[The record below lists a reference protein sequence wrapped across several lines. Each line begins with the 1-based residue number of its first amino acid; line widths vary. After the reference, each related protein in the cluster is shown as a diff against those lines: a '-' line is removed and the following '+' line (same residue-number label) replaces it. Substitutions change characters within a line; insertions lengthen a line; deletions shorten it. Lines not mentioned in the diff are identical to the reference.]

1 MSAAFTRRD
10 INERSRLISKL
21 GIGNS
26 PGPLASELGD
36 HHMRR
41 KLHWLLIS
49 RLAMAAALLAI
60 VSLTERENT
69 PRSFIPVLTA
79 VAGATVALSGFYL
92 AGLRTQLAHRLQA
105 YIQFSL
111 DICIVT
117 WLVYR
122 TGDVESPFLALYLVI
137 IFAACALLGRTGVTL
152 VGALAG
158 VLYVF
163 VGVLTMSRLL
173 PRADGWSTY
182 EGTELSWTQFMFS
195 LNLVAIFAVAVLSS
209 QLAERIRRSE
219 IQLASA
225 TRDLADYR
233 LFNDRIIESMRSG
246 LVTTDLLGHII
257 TFNRA
262 AEEITGY
269 RATDVRGKKIFTIFG
284 DIEKQI
290 EAGLESI
297 RTRTRLPRFDIGCRT
312 ADGREIHLGFS
323 VAPLVDE
330 SDSSRGYVLTF
341 QDLTEVMELER
352 EVRRQ
357 ERLAALGKMAAGL
370 AHEIRNPLASMRG
383 SVQVLAS
390 ELSFSPD
397 QSQLMQIVLRESDRL
412 NRIVSDFLT
421 YARPP
426 KLERTVIEISSL
438 LSETIA
444 LLRNSPELRPDHLI
458 REDYPGEPLLYQG
471 DPNQMRQIFWNL
483 ARNAIQAM
491 PQGGELQVALE
502 AKPNRDVMISFSDT
516 GQGMSREQKDR
527 LFEPFNSSSG
537 GTGLGMAIV
546 YQLVRDHNGKIIVD
560 SEAGKGTRIAIRLPA
575 GSRVANQPSAAKER
589 TRVDS
594 APPSVMANV

>member
-1 MSAAFTRRD
+1 MTDKLETR
-10 INERSRLISKL
+10 SSSKVD
-21 GIGNS
+21 
-26 PGPLASELGD
+26 PAPHD
-36 HHMRR
+36 HPMRR

-49 RLAMAAALLAI
+49 RLAIAAALFAI
-60 VSLTERENT
+60 VELTTRENT
-69 PRSFIPVLTA
+69 VRSFVPMLTRVA
-79 VAGATVALSGFYL
+79 VATVVLSVFYF
-92 AGLRTQLAHRLQA
+92 AALRTRLPHLVQG
-105 YIQFSL
+105 YVQFSL

-117 WLVYR
+117 WLVYS

-137 IFAACALLGRTGVTL
+137 IFAACAVLGRAGVSL
-152 VGALAG
+152 LGALAG
-158 VLYVF
+158 IMYVST
-163 VGVLTMSRLL
+163 GVLTMSRVIA
-173 PRADGWSTY
+173 RAPGWSPY
-182 EGTELSWTQFMFS
+182 DGTQLGWTQLMFS
-195 LNLVAIFAVAVLSS
+195 LNLIAIFAVATLSS
-209 QLAERIRRSE
+209 HLAERIRRSE
-219 IQLASA
+219 TQLATA
-225 TRDLADYR
+225 TKDLADYR

-246 LVTTDLLGHII
+246 LVTTDLLGRII

-269 RATDVRGKKIFTIFG
+269 RAADVRGEEIFKIFG

-297 RTRTRLPRFDIGCRT
+297 RSRTRLPRFDIGCRT

-330 SDSSRGYVLTF
+330 SEASRGYVLTF

-390 ELSFSPD
+390 EINFSPD

-426 KLERTVIEISSL
+426 KIERAVIELSSL
-438 LSETIA
+438 LSETVA
-444 LLRNSPELRPDHLI
+444 LLRNSPELLPEHVI
-458 REDYPGEPLLYQG
+458 TEAYPEEPVLYNA

-483 ARNAIQAM
+483 ARNAIKAM
-491 PQGGELQVALE
+491 PSGGELRVGLD
-502 AKPNRDVMISFSDT
+502 AKPGRDVSISFADA
-516 GQGMSREQKDR
+516 GQGMTREQKER

-546 YQLVRDHNGKIIVD
+546 YQLVRDHHGKIIVE
-560 SEAGKGTRIAIRLPA
+560 SESGSGTHIAIKLPA
-575 GSRVANQPSAAKER
+575 SGRVASLPAPGRSSHLDSRPPAA
-589 TRVDS
+589 
-594 APPSVMANV
+594 ANL

>member
-1 MSAAFTRRD
+1 
-10 INERSRLISKL
+10 
-21 GIGNS
+21 
-26 PGPLASELGD
+26 
-36 HHMRR
+36 
-41 KLHWLLIS
+41 
-49 RLAMAAALLAI
+49 MAAALLAI
-60 VSLTERENT
+60 VGLTERDNT
-69 PRSFIPVLTA
+69 PRSFIPVL
-79 VAGATVALSGFYL
+79 ATVASATVILSAFYL
-92 AGLRTQLAHRLQA
+92 AALRTRLAHRTQG

-137 IFAACALLGRTGVTL
+137 IFATCALLGRTGVSL

-158 VLYVF
+158 VLYVC
-163 VGVLTMSRLL
+163 VGVLTISRLL
-173 PRADGWSTY
+173 PRAGGWSPY

-195 LNLVAIFAVAVLSS
+195 LNLVAIFAVAILSS

-269 RATDVRGKKIFTIFG
+269 HATAVRGNKIFNIFG

-330 SDSSRGYVLTF
+330 ADSSRGYVLTF

-390 ELSFSPD
+390 ELSFSQD

-426 KLERTVIEISSL
+426 KIDRSVIELSSL

-458 REDYPGEPLLYQG
+458 EEEYPNDPLLYQG

-491 PQGGELQVALE
+491 PQGGELSVTLD
-502 AKPNRDVMISFSDT
+502 AKPNRDVTIAFSDT

-546 YQLVRDHNGKIIVD
+546 YQLVRDHNGNILVE

-575 GSRVANQPSAAKER
+575 GSRVAHQPVSSDEAS
-589 TRVDS
+589 RVDL
-594 APPSVMANV
+594 APPEVVANV

>member
-1 MSAAFTRRD
+1 MKSEQRARTSLGAL
-10 INERSRLISKL
+10 RSS
-21 GIGNS
+21 
-26 PGPLASELGD
+26 LGD
-36 HHMRR
+36 YPMRR
-41 KLHWLLIS
+41 KLQWLLIS
-49 RLAMAAALLAI
+49 RLAIAAVLLAI
-60 VSLTERENT
+60 VGLTERDQSA
-69 PRSFIPVLTA
+69 RSFVPVLA
-79 VAGATVALSGFYL
+79 AMAFATFILSVFYFAALRSQITH
-92 AGLRTQLAHRLQA
+92 RTQA

-111 DICIVT
+111 DVCMVT

-137 IFAACALLGRTGVTL
+137 IFAACALLGRTGVSL
-152 VGALAG
+152 VGASAG
-158 VLYVF
+158 VFYVG
-163 VGVLTMSRLL
+163 VGVLTMSRIL
-173 PRADGWSTY
+173 PRAAGWAGY
-182 EGTELSWTQFMFS
+182 EGGQLSWTEFMFS
-195 LNLVAIFAVAVLSS
+195 LNLIAIFAVAILSS

-219 IQLASA
+219 TQLANA
-225 TRDLADYR
+225 TKDLADYR

-246 LVTTDLLGHII
+246 LVTTDLRGHII
-257 TFNRA
+257 TFNHA

-269 RATDVRGKKIFTIFG
+269 RAVEVRGRNVFGIFG

-312 ADGREIHLGFS
+312 ADDHEIHLGFS

-330 SDSSRGYVLTF
+330 SDNSRGYVLTF

-390 ELSFSPD
+390 ELSFSQD

-426 KLERTVIEISSL
+426 KIERSVIELAGL

-444 LLRNSPELRPDHLI
+444 LLRNSPELRPDHVI
-458 REDYPGEPLLYQG
+458 KEEYPGEPVHYQG
-471 DPNQMRQIFWNL
+471 DPNQIRQIFWNL

-491 PQGGELQVALE
+491 PTGGELRVTLDARP
-502 AKPNRDVMISFSDT
+502 KRDVTIAFSDT
-516 GQGMSREQKDR
+516 GEGMSREQKER

-560 SEAGKGTRIAIRLPA
+560 SETGKGTRIAIRLPVSA
-575 GSRVANQPSAAKER
+575 LVLQRPAAATPAHIEPAPSEAVVNA
-589 TRVDS
+589 
-594 APPSVMANV
+594 

>member
-1 MSAAFTRRD
+1 MTSELA
-10 INERSRLISKL
+10 IES
-21 GIGNS
+21 S
-26 PGPLASELGD
+26 PGTFASTPGD
-36 HHMRR
+36 QQMRR
-41 KLHWLLIS
+41 KLHWVLVF
-49 RLAMAAALLAI
+49 RLATAADLLAI
-60 VSLTERENT
+60 VGLTERENT
-69 PRSFIPVLTA
+69 TRSFMPVL
-79 VAGATVALSGFYL
+79 ATVAGVTVILSGFYL
-92 AGLRTQLAHRLQA
+92 AALRTWLNHRTQG
-105 YIQFSL
+105 YIHFSL
-111 DICIVT
+111 DVCIVT

-137 IFAACALLGRTGVTL
+137 IFAACALLGRTGVSL

-158 VLYVF
+158 VLYVC
-163 VGVLTMSRLL
+163 VGILTMSRLL
-173 PRADGWSTY
+173 PRATGWLPY

-195 LNLVAIFAVAVLSS
+195 LNLVAIFAVAILSS

-262 AEEITGY
+262 AEEITGH
-269 RATDVRGKKIFTIFG
+269 RATDVRGHKIFTIFG

-330 SDSSRGYVLTF
+330 ADSSRGYVLTF
-341 QDLTEVMELER
+341 QDLTDVMELER

-390 ELSFSPD
+390 ELSFSQD

-426 KLERTVIEISSL
+426 KIERTMIELAGL

-458 REDYPGEPLLYQG
+458 GEEYPDEPLLYQG
-471 DPNQMRQIFWNL
+471 DPNQLRQIFWNL

-491 PQGGELQVALE
+491 PQGGELIVTLD
-502 AKPNRDVMISFSDT
+502 AKPNLDVTIAFSDT

-546 YQLVRDHNGKIIVD
+546 YQLVRDHNGNILVE

-575 GSRVANQPSAAKER
+575 GSRVASQRLSSKDAS
-589 TRVDS
+589 RVDPT
-594 APPSVMANV
+594 PPAVVANV

>member
-1 MSAAFTRRD
+1 M
-10 INERSRLISKL
+10 
-21 GIGNS
+21 
-26 PGPLASELGD
+26 
-36 HHMRR
+36 
-41 KLHWLLIS
+41 
-49 RLAMAAALLAI
+49 RLA
-60 VSLTERENT
+60 
-69 PRSFIPVLTA
+69 
-79 VAGATVALSGFYL
+79 
-92 AGLRTQLAHRLQA
+92 LRMQA

-111 DICIVT
+111 DICMVT

-137 IFAACALLGRTGVTL
+137 IFATCALLGRTGVSL

-158 VLYVF
+158 VLYVG

-173 PRADGWSTY
+173 PRAIGWSSY

-195 LNLVAIFAVAVLSS
+195 LNLVAIFAVGILSS

-219 IQLASA
+219 TQLASA

-246 LVTTDLLGHII
+246 LVTTDLVGHII

-269 RATDVRGKKIFTIFG
+269 RTTDVRGNNIFTIFG

-297 RTRTRLPRFDIGCRT
+297 RTRSRLPRFDIGCRT

-330 SDSSRGYVLTF
+330 ADSSRGYVLTF

-357 ERLAALGKMAAGL
+357 ERLAALGTMAAGL

-390 ELSFSPD
+390 ELSFSQD

-421 YARPP
+421 YARPS
-426 KLERTVIEISSL
+426 KIEPTEIELASL
-438 LSETIA
+438 LAETIA

-458 REDYPGEPLLYQG
+458 REEYPSEPLLYQG

-491 PQGGELQVALE
+491 PQGGELSVTLD
-502 AKPNRDVMISFSDT
+502 AKPGRDVTIAFRDT
-516 GQGMSREQKDR
+516 GGGMSREQKDR
-527 LFEPFNSSSG
+527 LFEPFNSSTG

-546 YQLVRDHNGKIIVD
+546 YQLVRDHKGKILVD
-560 SEAGKGTRIAIRLPA
+560 SEAGKGTRIAIRVPA
-575 GSRVANQPSAAKER
+575 SNRVAPRLGDSNDAA
-589 TRVDS
+589 RVDS
-594 APPSVMANV
+594 AQPAAVANV

>member
-1 MSAAFTRRD
+1 LGSERGAGLSRSALMFSQRY
-10 INERSRLISKL
+10 N
-21 GIGNS
+21 
-26 PGPLASELGD
+26 
-36 HHMRR
+36 HMRR
-41 KLHWLLIS
+41 KLQWLLIS
-49 RLAMAAALLAI
+49 RLAIAAVLLAI
-60 VSLTERENT
+60 VGLTERDQSA
-69 PRSFIPVLTA
+69 RSFVPVLA
-79 VAGATVALSGFYL
+79 AMAFATVIVSLGYFAALHSQMSH
-92 AGLRTQLAHRLQA
+92 RTQA

-111 DICIVT
+111 DVCMVT

-137 IFAACALLGRTGVTL
+137 IFAACALLGRTGVSL
-152 VGALAG
+152 VGASAG
-158 VLYVF
+158 VCYVG
-163 VGVLTMSRLL
+163 VGVLTMSKIL
-173 PRADGWSTY
+173 PRAAGWAAY
-182 EGTELSWTQFMFS
+182 EGGHLSWTEFMFS
-195 LNLVAIFAVAVLSS
+195 LNLIAILAVAILSS

-219 IQLASA
+219 TQLASA
-225 TRDLADYR
+225 TKDLADYR

-246 LVTTDLLGHII
+246 LVTTDLQGHIT
-257 TFNRA
+257 TFNHA

-269 RATDVRGKKIFTIFG
+269 RTVDVRGKNVFDIFG

-312 ADGREIHLGFS
+312 ADDREIHLGFS

-330 SDSSRGYVLTF
+330 ADNSRGYVLTF

-390 ELSFSPD
+390 ELSFSQD
-397 QSQLMQIVLRESDRL
+397 QHQLMQIVLRESDRL

-426 KLERTVIEISSL
+426 KIERSVIELASL
-438 LSETIA
+438 LSETIS
-444 LLRNSPELRPDHLI
+444 LLRNSPELRADHVI
-458 REDYPGEPLLYQG
+458 KEEYPGDPVHYQG
-471 DPNQMRQIFWNL
+471 DPNQIRQIFWNL

-491 PQGGELQVALE
+491 PHGGELRVALD
-502 AKPNRDVMISFSDT
+502 ARSKRDVTIAFSDT
-516 GQGMSREQKDR
+516 GEGMSREQKDR

-546 YQLVRDHNGKIIVD
+546 YQLVRDHNGKIVVD
-560 SEAGKGTRIAIRLPA
+560 TESGKGTRIAIRLPVSA
-575 GSRVANQPSAAKER
+575 LILQQAPVANPAHLETGSPKAVLNAR
-589 TRVDS
+589 T
-594 APPSVMANV
+594 

>member
-1 MSAAFTRRD
+1 LTKRTESQNLTRRV
-10 INERSRLISKL
+10 IFSQ
-21 GIGNS
+21 
-26 PGPLASELGD
+26 GD
-36 HHMRR
+36 YHMRR
-41 KLHWLLIS
+41 KLQWLLIS
-49 RLAMAAALLAI
+49 RLAIAAVLLAI
-60 VSLTERENT
+60 VGLTERDQSA
-69 PRSFIPVLTA
+69 RSFVPVLA
-79 VAGATVALSGFYL
+79 AMAFATVILSVFYFAALRSQITH
-92 AGLRTQLAHRLQA
+92 RTQA

-111 DICIVT
+111 DVCMVT

-137 IFAACALLGRTGVTL
+137 IFAACALLGRTGVSL
-152 VGALAG
+152 VGASAG
-158 VLYVF
+158 VFYVG
-163 VGVLTMSRLL
+163 VGVLTMSRIL
-173 PRADGWSTY
+173 PRAAGWAAY
-182 EGTELSWTQFMFS
+182 EGGQLSWTEFMFS
-195 LNLVAIFAVAVLSS
+195 LNLIAIFAVAILSS

-219 IQLASA
+219 TQLANA
-225 TRDLADYR
+225 TKDLADYR

-246 LVTTDLLGHII
+246 LVTTDLRGHII
-257 TFNRA
+257 TFNHA

-269 RATDVRGKKIFTIFG
+269 RAVEVRGRNVFGIFG

-312 ADGREIHLGFS
+312 ADDHEIHLGFS

-330 SDSSRGYVLTF
+330 ADNSRGYVLTF

-390 ELSFSPD
+390 ELSFSQD

-426 KLERTVIEISSL
+426 KIERSVIELAGL

-444 LLRNSPELRPDHLI
+444 LLRNSPELRPDHVI
-458 REDYPGEPLLYQG
+458 KEEYPSEPVHYQG
-471 DPNQMRQIFWNL
+471 DPNQIRQIFWNL
-483 ARNAIQAM
+483 ARNAMQAM
-491 PQGGELQVALE
+491 PRGGELRVALD
-502 AKPNRDVMISFSDT
+502 ARPKRDVTIAFSDT
-516 GQGMSREQKDR
+516 GEGMSREQKDR

-560 SEAGKGTRIAIRLPA
+560 SETGRGTRIAIRLPVSA
-575 GSRVANQPSAAKER
+575 LVSQRPPVATPAHLEPAPSKAVVNA
-589 TRVDS
+589 
-594 APPSVMANV
+594 

>member
-1 MSAAFTRRD
+1 MTDKLKIRASSKVAATIRD
-10 INERSRLISKL
+10 H
-21 GIGNS
+21 
-26 PGPLASELGD
+26 P
-36 HHMRR
+36 MRR

-49 RLAMAAALLAI
+49 RLAIAAGLLAI
-60 VSLTERENT
+60 VSMTAGDNGG
-69 PRSFIPVLTA
+69 RSFVPMLTT
-79 VAGATVALSGFYL
+79 VAIATVVLSVISF
-92 AGLRTQLAHRLQA
+92 AALRTRLPYFVQA

-111 DICIVT
+111 DICIAT
-117 WLVYR
+117 WLIYS

-137 IFAACALLGRTGVTL
+137 IFAACALLGRTGVSL

-158 VLYVF
+158 VLYVI
-163 VGVLTMSRLL
+163 VGVFTMSRIV
-173 PRADGWSTY
+173 PRAEGWSAY
-182 EGTELSWTQFMFS
+182 EGTHLAWTQLMFS
-195 LNLVAIFAVAVLSS
+195 LNLIAIFAVATLSS

-219 IQLASA
+219 AQLANA
-225 TRDLADYR
+225 TKDLADYR

-246 LVTTDLLGHII
+246 LVTTDLAGRII

-269 RATDVRGKKIFTIFG
+269 RAADVRGEEIFAIFG
-284 DIEKQI
+284 DIGNQI

-297 RTRTRLPRFDIGCRT
+297 RTRTRLPRFDIGCKT

-330 SDSSRGYVLTF
+330 VDASRGYVLTF

-390 ELSFSPD
+390 EISFSPD
-397 QSQLMQIVLRESDRL
+397 QAQLMQIVLRESDRL

-426 KLERTVIEISSL
+426 KIERAVIELSSL

-444 LLRNSPELRPDHLI
+444 LLRNSPELLSAHIITEQYPD
-458 REDYPGEPLLYQG
+458 EPMLYQA
-471 DPNQMRQIFWNL
+471 DPNQIRQIFWNL

-491 PQGGELQVALE
+491 PNGGELRVGLE
-502 AKPNRDVMISFSDT
+502 AKPNRDISITFSDT
-516 GQGMSREQKDR
+516 GDGMSREQKDR

-546 YQLVRDHNGKIIVD
+546 YQLVRDHNGKILVD
-560 SEAGKGTRIAIRLPA
+560 SESGRGTRIAIKLPA
-575 GSRVANQPSAAKER
+575 SGRVAGVPSTPSEASRADSR
-589 TRVDS
+589 TS
-594 APPSVMANV
+594 ALMNV

>member
-1 MSAAFTRRD
+1 
-10 INERSRLISKL
+10 
-21 GIGNS
+21 
-26 PGPLASELGD
+26 
-36 HHMRR
+36 
-41 KLHWLLIS
+41 
-49 RLAMAAALLAI
+49 MAAALLAI
-60 VSLTERENT
+60 VGLTERDNT
-69 PRSFIPVLTA
+69 PRSFIPVL
-79 VAGATVALSGFYL
+79 ATVASATVILSAFYL
-92 AGLRTQLAHRLQA
+92 AALRTRLAHRTQG

-137 IFAACALLGRTGVTL
+137 IFATCALLGRTGVSL

-158 VLYVF
+158 VLYVC
-163 VGVLTMSRLL
+163 VGVLTISRLL
-173 PRADGWSTY
+173 PRAGGWSPY

-195 LNLVAIFAVAVLSS
+195 LNLVAIFAVAILSS

-269 RATDVRGKKIFTIFG
+269 HATAVRGNKIFNIFG

-330 SDSSRGYVLTF
+330 ADSSRGYVLTF

-390 ELSFSPD
+390 ELSFSQD

-426 KLERTVIEISSL
+426 KIDRSVIELSSL

-458 REDYPGEPLLYQG
+458 EEEYPNDPLLYQG

-491 PQGGELQVALE
+491 PQGGELSVSLD
-502 AKPNRDVMISFSDT
+502 AKPNRDVTIAFSDT

-546 YQLVRDHNGKIIVD
+546 YQLVRDHNGNILVE

-575 GSRVANQPSAAKER
+575 GSRVAHQPVSSDDAS
-589 TRVDS
+589 RVDL
-594 APPSVMANV
+594 APPEVVANV

>member
-1 MSAAFTRRD
+1 
-10 INERSRLISKL
+10 
-21 GIGNS
+21 
-26 PGPLASELGD
+26 
-36 HHMRR
+36 MRR
-41 KLHWLLIS
+41 KLQWLIVW
-49 RLAMAAALLAI
+49 RLVINAALLAT
-60 VSLTERENT
+60 VLLVERGAAPGQAFGPSLMA
-69 PRSFIPVLTA
+69 ITA
-79 VAGATVALSGFYL
+79 VVGLLSLVYFL
-92 AGLRTQLAHRLQA
+92 TLRTRIPPEIHGYAQLSVDVVL
-105 YIQFSL
+105 
-111 DICIVT
+111 VT
-117 WLVYR
+117 WLVYS
-122 TGDVESPFLALYLVI
+122 TGSVESPFLALYLVI
-137 IFAACALLGRTGVTL
+137 IFAASSMFGRRQVFVLAAFAALLYATNAIVRMTGAISWAP
-152 VGALAG
+152 GMA
-158 VLYVF
+158 
-163 VGVLTMSRLL
+163 S
-173 PRADGWSTY
+173 Y
-182 EGTELSWTQFMFS
+182 EGEKLKTVQFMLA
-195 LNLVAIFAVAVLSS
+195 LNIIAIIGVSVLSS
-209 QLAERIRRSE
+209 HLADRLRRSE
-219 IQLASA
+219 DELAIA
-225 TRDLADYR
+225 ARDLADYR
-233 LFNDRIIESMRSG
+233 AFNDRIIESMRSG
-246 LVTTDLLGHII
+246 LVTTDLLGNII

-269 RATDVRGKKIFTIFG
+269 KAQDVRGQNISKIFG

-290 EAGLESI
+290 EVGLESI
-297 RTRTRLPRFDIGCRT
+297 RTRTRLPRFDIGCKT

-330 SDSSRGYVLTF
+330 SDNSRGYVLTF

-426 KLERTVIEISSL
+426 KIERTVIELSSL

-458 REDYPGEPLLYQG
+458 KEDYPAEPLIYQG

-491 PQGGELQVALE
+491 PQGGNLNVSLQAR
-502 AKPNRDVMISFSDT
+502 PNRDVTIAFSDT
-516 GQGMSREQKDR
+516 GQGMSREQKER

-546 YQLVRDHNGKIIVD
+546 YQLVRDHNGNILVD
-560 SEAGKGTRIAIRLPA
+560 SEVGKGTKIAIRLPA
-575 GSRVANQPSAAKER
+575 NGRMAFQPSG
-589 TRVDS
+589 
-594 APPSVMANV
+594 ANDASRAD

>member
-1 MSAAFTRRD
+1 MFESLPD
-10 INERSRLISKL
+10 
-21 GIGNS
+21 
-26 PGPLASELGD
+26 D
-36 HHMRR
+36 HQMRR
-41 KLHWLLIS
+41 KLNWLLIS

-60 VSLTERENT
+60 VGLTERENT
-69 PRSFIPVLTA
+69 PRSFIPVL
-79 VAGATVALSGFYL
+79 ATVASATVILSAFYV
-92 AGLRTQLAHRLQA
+92 AALRTRIPHRVQG
-105 YIQFSL
+105 YIQFSI
-111 DICIVT
+111 DICTVT

-137 IFAACALLGRTGVTL
+137 IFAACALLGRTGVSL

-158 VLYVF
+158 TLYVC
-163 VGVLTMSRLL
+163 VGVLTISKLL
-173 PRADGWSTY
+173 PRAGGWSPY
-182 EGTELSWTQFMFS
+182 EGSELSWTQFMFS
-195 LNLVAIFAVAVLSS
+195 LNLVAIFAVAILSS

-246 LVTTDLLGHII
+246 LVTTDLKGHII

-269 RATDVRGKKIFTIFG
+269 RATDVRGDNIFTIFG

-330 SDSSRGYVLTF
+330 ADNSRGYVLTF

-357 ERLAALGKMAAGL
+357 ERMAALGKMAAGL

-390 ELSFSPD
+390 ELSFSQD

-426 KLERTVIEISSL
+426 KIERTVIEFSSL

-458 REDYPGEPLLYQG
+458 REEYPDQPLIYQG

-491 PQGGELQVALE
+491 PKGGELCVTLE
-502 AKPNRDVMISFSDT
+502 SKSNGDVMIAFIDT
-516 GQGMSREQKDR
+516 GEGMSREQKDR

-546 YQLVRDHNGKIIVD
+546 YQLVRDHNGNVLVE
-560 SEAGKGTRIAIRLPA
+560 SESGKGTRIGIRLPA
-575 GSRVANQPSAAKER
+575 ESRIANQPLRSSDASRA
-589 TRVDS
+589 DS
-594 APPSVMANV
+594 PPPAVVANV

>member
-1 MSAAFTRRD
+1 MILHS
-10 INERSRLISKL
+10 
-21 GIGNS
+21 S
-26 PGPLASELGD
+26 PVTLD
-36 HHMRR
+36 MRR
-41 KLHWLLIS
+41 KLQWLLVS
-49 RLAMAAALLAI
+49 RLAIAGALLVTVGFI
-60 VSLTERENT
+60 ERDNS
-69 PRSFIPVLTA
+69 PRAFVPVLTTI
-79 VAGATVALSGFYL
+79 AGATVLLSALYSI
-92 AGLRTQLAHRLQA
+92 ALRTRISHVALGYLQL
-105 YIQFSL
+105 SL
-111 DICIVT
+111 DVLTVT

-137 IFAACALLGRTGVTL
+137 IFAACALLGKHGVSAL
-152 VGALAG
+152 GVLSGALYIG
-158 VLYVF
+158 VSL
-163 VGVLTMSRLL
+163 LTMSGLVH
-173 PRADGWSTY
+173 RAAGWPAYDGPPVA
-182 EGTELSWTQFMFS
+182 WTQFMFS
-195 LNLVAIFAVAVLSS
+195 LNLIAIFAVAILSS

-219 IQLASA
+219 TEIATARTELATA

-246 LVTTDLLGHII
+246 LVTTNLRGEII

-269 RATDVRGKKIFTIFG
+269 KTNDVRGENIFKVFG

-290 EAGLESI
+290 EVGLESI
-297 RTRTRLPRFDIGCRT
+297 RTRSRLPRFDIGCKT

-330 SDSSRGYVLTF
+330 AENSRGYVLTF

-390 ELSFSPD
+390 ELSLSTD
-397 QSQLMQIVLRESDRL
+397 QSQLMEIVLRESDRL

-426 KLERTVIEISSL
+426 KIEKSVIELGAL
-438 LSETIA
+438 LTETVA
-444 LLRNSPELRPDHLI
+444 LLRNSPELRPDHVI
-458 REDYPGEPLLYQG
+458 IEQYPSAPAHYNG
-471 DPNQMRQIFWNL
+471 DPNQIRQIFWNL
-483 ARNAIQAM
+483 SRNAIQAM
-491 PQGGELQVALE
+491 PFGGELRVTLD
-502 AKPNRDVMISFSDT
+502 AKPGREVSITFSDT
-516 GQGMSREQKDR
+516 GQGMSREQKER

-546 YQLVRDHNGKIIVD
+546 YQLVRDHNGQINVE
-560 SEAGKGTRIAIRLPA
+560 SEAGKGTSISIKLPVS
-575 GSRVANQPSAAKER
+575 GRVAPRPVPLNDLSPAESSPTVVVASK
-589 TRVDS
+589 V
-594 APPSVMANV
+594 

>member
-1 MSAAFTRRD
+1 
-10 INERSRLISKL
+10 
-21 GIGNS
+21 
-26 PGPLASELGD
+26 
-36 HHMRR
+36 MRR

-49 RLAMAAALLAI
+49 RLAMTAALLAI
-60 VSLTERENT
+60 VGLTERDNT
-69 PRSFIPVLTA
+69 TRSFIPVL
-79 VAGATVALSGFYL
+79 ATVACVTVVLSGFYF
-92 AGLRTQLAHRLQA
+92 AALRTRLSHRTQG

-111 DICIVT
+111 DICSVT
-117 WLVYR
+117 WLVYK

-137 IFAACALLGRTGVTL
+137 IFAACALLGRSGVSL

-158 VLYVF
+158 VLYVC
-163 VGVLTMSRLL
+163 VGVLTISGLL
-173 PRADGWSTY
+173 PRAAGWSPY
-182 EGTELSWTQFMFS
+182 EGSELSWTQFMFS
-195 LNLVAIFAVAVLSS
+195 LNLVAIFAVAILSS
-209 QLAERIRRSE
+209 QLAERIQRGE

-246 LVTTDLLGHII
+246 LVTTDLRGHII

-269 RATDVRGKKIFTIFG
+269 RAADVRGTKIFKIFG
-284 DIEKQI
+284 DIENQI

-297 RTRTRLPRFDIGCRT
+297 RTRTRLPRFDISCKT

-330 SDSSRGYVLTF
+330 ADASRGYVLTF

-412 NRIVSDFLT
+412 NRIVSDFLI

-426 KLERTVIEISSL
+426 RIERTVVELSSI
-438 LSETIA
+438 LSETVA
-444 LLRNSPELRPDHLI
+444 LLRNSPELRSDHKVTD
-458 REDYPGEPLLYQG
+458 RYPSQPVHYYG
-471 DPNQMRQIFWNL
+471 DPNQIRQIFWNL

-491 PQGGELQVALE
+491 PLGGEFRVNLGIDSVE
-502 AKPNRDVMISFSDT
+502 GDVTIVFSDT
-516 GQGMSREQKDR
+516 GEGMTQEQRDR
-527 LFEPFNSSSG
+527 
-537 GTGLGMAIV
+537 M
-546 YQLVRDHNGKIIVD
+546 
-560 SEAGKGTRIAIRLPA
+560 
-575 GSRVANQPSAAKER
+575 
-589 TRVDS
+589 
-594 APPSVMANV
+594 

>member
-1 MSAAFTRRD
+1 MV
-10 INERSRLISKL
+10 INLISKL
-21 GIGNS
+21 RILRS
-26 PGPLASELGD
+26 TGPLEAAFGD
-36 HHMRR
+36 QHMRR

-49 RLAMAAALLAI
+49 RLVMAAALLAI
-60 VSLTERENT
+60 VGLTEKEKN
-69 PRSFIPVLTA
+69 PRSFMTALAA
-79 VAGATVALSGFYL
+79 VAAATVVLSALYKV
-92 AGLRTQLAHRLQA
+92 ALRTRLPLKAQG

-117 WLVYR
+117 WLAYS

-137 IFAACALLGRTGVTL
+137 IFAACALLGRTGVSL

-158 VLYVF
+158 ILYVF
-163 VGVLTMSRLL
+163 VGVLTMSGVL
-173 PRADGWSTY
+173 PRAEGWSSY
-182 EGTELSWTQFMFS
+182 ESTGLSWTQFMFS
-195 LNLVAIFAVAVLSS
+195 LNLVAIFAVAILSS

-262 AEEITGY
+262 AEEITGH
-269 RATDVRGKKIFTIFG
+269 RASDVRGNNIFTIFG

-297 RTRTRLPRFDIGCRT
+297 RTRTRLPRFDIGCKT

-330 SDSSRGYVLTF
+330 SDNSRGYVLTF

-426 KLERTVIEISSL
+426 KIERTVIELSSL

-458 REDYPGEPLLYQG
+458 NEEYPTEPLIYQG

-491 PQGGELQVALE
+491 PQGGKLNVSLE
-502 AKPNRDVMISFSDT
+502 ARPNRDVTIAFTDT
-516 GQGMSREQKDR
+516 GQGMSREQKER

-546 YQLVRDHNGKIIVD
+546 YQLVRDHLGKIIVE

-575 GSRVANQPSAAKER
+575 SGRIAFQPTGANDASHA
-589 TRVDS
+589 DS

>member
-1 MSAAFTRRD
+1 
-10 INERSRLISKL
+10 
-21 GIGNS
+21 
-26 PGPLASELGD
+26 
-36 HHMRR
+36 MRR
-41 KLHWLLIS
+41 KLHWVLVF
-49 RLAMAAALLAI
+49 RLATAAALLAI
-60 VSLTERENT
+60 VGLTERDNT
-69 PRSFIPVLTA
+69 TRSFMPVL
-79 VAGATVALSGFYL
+79 ATVAGVTIILSGFYL
-92 AGLRTQLAHRLQA
+92 AALRTWLNHRTQG
-105 YIQFSL
+105 YIHFSL
-111 DICIVT
+111 DVCIVT

-137 IFAACALLGRTGVTL
+137 IFAACALLGRTGVSL

-158 VLYVF
+158 VLYVC
-163 VGVLTMSRLL
+163 VGVLTMSKLL
-173 PRADGWSTY
+173 PRATGWLPY

-195 LNLVAIFAVAVLSS
+195 LNLVAIFAVAILSS

-262 AEEITGY
+262 AEEITGH
-269 RATDVRGKKIFTIFG
+269 RATDVRGHKIFTIFG

-330 SDSSRGYVLTF
+330 ADSSRGYVLTF
-341 QDLTEVMELER
+341 QDLTDVMELER

-390 ELSFSPD
+390 ELSFSQD

-426 KLERTVIEISSL
+426 KIERTMIELAGL

-458 REDYPGEPLLYQG
+458 GEEYPDEPLLYQG
-471 DPNQMRQIFWNL
+471 DPNQLRQIFWNL

-491 PQGGELQVALE
+491 PQGGELIVTLD
-502 AKPNRDVMISFSDT
+502 AKPNLDVTIAFSDT

-546 YQLVRDHNGKIIVD
+546 YQLVRDHNGNILVE

-575 GSRVANQPSAAKER
+575 GSRVASQRLSSKDAS
-589 TRVDS
+589 RVDPT
-594 APPSVMANV
+594 PPAVVANV